1 MSVSDEEP
9 YSTIFASLNH
19 PVRRKILRMLS
30 QKPMSFSE
38 ILEALGVSSSFL
50 TYHVENLGELV
61 SKTDG
66 GKYRLS
72 SFGEAAIATM
82 TKVEDIPTTV
92 RQQEAKSRRFA
103 ARSAV
108 LALGI
113 VCILLIC
120 VLGGAMLYYT
130 RAINDR
136 DNEVNSL
143 KATISQLNTTI
154 TEQNNLISQLESNL
168 TSLTA
173 SGNNLTVLQV
183 WYNSSYVL
191 PILSGFWYG
200 PVSFGPYNLTVTVVN
215 GTVLISGAMVSVSDV
230 LENLTG
236 YTDAH
241 GVVTF
246 SVQSQPYP
254 VEVVM
259 TYESI
264 TMTNTI
270 WVQSNQSLTFDV
282 SIK

>member
-1 MSVSDEEP
+1 VSVSDEEP

-82 TKVEDIPTTV
+82 TRVEDIPITV
-92 RQQEAKSRRFA
+92 RQQEGKSRRFA

-143 KATISQLNTTI
+143 KATINQLNTTI
-154 TEQNNLISQLESNL
+154 AELNSRISQLESNL
-168 TSLTA
+168 T
-173 SGNNLTVLQV
+173 NQIQTVNVNWLHIPFDSQYLQH
-183 WYNSSYVL
+183 
-191 PILSGFWYG
+191 G
-200 PVSFGPYNLTVTVVN
+200 PVLLGPVLLGLIVTVVN
-215 GTVLISGAMVSVSDV
+215 GTVPISGAMVSVSDV

-241 GVVTF
+241 GMITF
-246 SVQSQPYP
+246 SVQAQPYP

-259 TYESI
+259 TFENI
-264 TMTNTI
+264 TMTKTI
-270 WVQSNQSLTFDV
+270 WVQSFQSLTFDF